1 MSIRVYKNINDA
13 YQPRNI
19 DLLSLAREQDHQPTS
34 IKDTE
39 IGKDIQPIKVD
50 ISPEGLRALL
60 ASKYPN
66 QISTKTWN
74 EQYETRFEYQEITS
88 FRDRLSLD
96 MYEKVESF
104 HSADEIT
111 LSAKREALMESFKS
125 IADEISSGYEDGTR
139 IRYVEDE
146 ESEDGYRRLSKEE
159 ELAVLQQ
166 DFDDF
171 VEERFGENRRM
182 STREVLDTL
191 KVFGNV
197 MMDISWLKYYEPEVI
212 PEDFING
219 MLDESR
225 EYIAGLK

>member
-19 DLLSLAREQDHQPTS
+19 DLLSLAREQNHQPIS

-39 IGKDIQPIKVD
+39 WGKDIPPIKVD

-74 EQYETRFEYQEITS
+74 EQYENKFEYQEITS

-96 MYEKVESF
+96 MYEKVEAF
-104 HSADEIT
+104 HSASEIT
-111 LSAKREALMESFKS
+111 LSAKRGALMESFKS
-125 IADEISSGYEDGTR
+125 IADEISSGYEDGSR

-146 ESEDGYRRLSKEE
+146 ESEDGYRKLSREE

-182 STREVLDTL
+182 STMEVLDTL
-191 KVFGNV
+191 KGFGNV
-197 MMDISWLKYYEPEVI
+197 MMDISWLKYYEPEKI

-225 EYIAGLK
+225 KYIAGLR